1 MKCIAC
7 GEENVQNAR
16 FCAFCGAGMPVTPPP
31 SEETPQSETPH
42 TESTA
47 ARQTAR
53 PLSDNPY
60 QPHRAPYIP
69 SAHSAERKPAS
80 VPEPAPAAEPAAET
94 AASKPLIPPSP
105 KRVFLFEE
113 ELEEQRKTAEAEK
126 KKARLTRRKAVEIEY
141 EEDEESDEDFGELD
155 DADSFDEFD
164 EFEYDDSEDDD
175 DPYEDDGPS
184 AGRIFVRIFS
194 VLTVLILIA
203 GVIAFMY
210 GTTVGRRL
218 RASMGMSS
226 KPADYL
232 LLADWQLQQNS
243 LSAASDS
250 YYNAFKLAQDDYDL
264 ALTAG
269 QGFEDCGDDMRAEQM
284 YTYLISTYPQ
294 RDEAYD
300 RLMVMLHQQGRTEQY
315 ESLLIYREEHQ
326 PGYVPPHPE
335 TPAASHQSGA
345 YAGSIQLTLSAGSAQ
360 IYYTLDG
367 TQPTEQS
374 LFYTGPIMLTKGTY
388 NVRAISIRNGEASE
402 EWAGSFV
409 IS

>member
-7 GEENVQNAR
+7 GKDNVQDAR

-31 SEETPQSETPH
+31 SEETPRSEAPQSEAP
-42 TESTA
+42 A

-53 PLSDNPY
+53 PLSENPY

-69 SAHSAERKPAS
+69 SAQPAEKKAE
-80 VPEPAPAAEPAAET
+80 PEPAAKEAPLKET
-94 AASKPLIPPSP
+94 AAPKPLITPSP
-105 KRVFLFEE
+105 KRIFLFEE

-126 KKARLTRRKAVEIEY
+126 KKAKLTRKKAAEIEY
-141 EEDEESDEDFGELD
+141 EEDEEYDEDFGELA
-155 DADSFDEFD
+155 DADDFDEFD

-175 DPYEDDGPS
+175 DPYEEDGPS

-194 VLTVLILIA
+194 VLTVFILIA
-203 GVIAFMY
+203 GVIAFMF

-226 KPADYL
+226 KPEDYL

-269 QGFEDCGDDMRAEQM
+269 QGFEDCGDDVRAEQM
-284 YTYLISTYPQ
+284 YTYLISTFPQ

-300 RLMVMLHQQGRTEQY
+300 RLMVMLNQQGRTEQY

-326 PGYVPPHPE
+326 PGYVLPQPE

-374 LFYTGPIMLTKGTY
+374 LLYTGPIMLTKGTY
-388 NVRAISIRNGEASE
+388 NVRAISVRNGEASE